1 MHTKFAILS
10 VLPICL
16 LPLAAFAQG
25 PTVNVGVDLTSNY
38 VDEGATVSN
47 NQPAIQP
54 HIELSSGIFY
64 GGLWFSNIVSGAD
77 TMESDVY
84 FGVTGD
90 IGGGSNGLSYD
101 VSYKRVYFNS
111 TGDQGGGLEANISY
125 APSDPLSLGVTFKND
140 LIGGP
145 MGIELGAEYSFANG
159 LGLSVEAG
167 RSLASGSAAFWT
179 VAVAKDITD
188 NASFEVAYHDT
199 ETTSPLYTATLSFAT
214 DLNRMLEK

>member
-1 MHTKFAILS
+1 MHKKFAILS
-10 VLPICL
+10 VLPICF
-16 LPLAAFAQG
+16 LPLAALAQG
-25 PTVNVGVDLTSNY
+25 ISVNLGVDLTSNY
-38 VDEGATVSN
+38 VDEGATASN
-47 NQPAIQP
+47 NQAAIQP

-64 GGLWFSNIVSGAD
+64 GGLWLSNIVSGAD

-101 VSYKRVYFNS
+101 VSYKRVYFDS

-125 APSDPLSLGVTFKND
+125 APSDPLSYGVTFKND
-140 LIGGP
+140 LNGGP
-145 MGIELGAEYSFANG
+145 LGLELGVEYAFANG

-167 RSLASGSAAFWT
+167 RTLESGSAAFWNIGIS
-179 VAVAKDITD
+179 KDITD

-214 DLNRMLEK
+214 DLNRILEK